1 MICQNICVFFFRKI
15 PGFLSFQML
24 KYVTI
29 FVLGASAATLAKF
42 VARNEKFSNFF
53 FFNKKNDDQVASLPQ
68 QTIYI
73 KDLEKSLK
81 PKCLTRKK
89 QYYLNCRLLI

>member
-1 MICQNICVFFFRKI
+1 MFFFRKI

-42 VARNEKFSNFF
+42 VARNGNGSLCFIL
-53 FFNKKNDDQVASLPQ
+53 NKKIDDQVASLPQ

-73 KDLEKSLK
+73 KDLEKSHK